1 MTAPV
6 LQHQHRPEGDDGTSA
21 WLVCDGCRR
30 MIYSRRFARGGS
42 VCPECGWHARLT
54 AAQRIDLLLDADSVE
69 LLDTPVTA
77 ADPLHFIDTRPYTD
91 RLRGARAATGMSEGV
106 LVARGTIE
114 GCPVVAAVMD
124 FRFLGGSLGAAVGE
138 AITLACEIALR
149 ERTPLLLVTA
159 SGGAR
164 MQEGAL
170 SLMQMA
176 KTAQAIGQLDEAGIL
191 TVSLVTDPTFGGVAA
206 SFATLTDVIIAEPG
220 ARLGFAGA
228 RVIEQ
233 TIRQTLPPGFQ
244 TAEFLLEHGVV
255 DLISPRAALRPT
267 LGRLLSV
274 ATRRQA
280 PAPAT
285 AAAAASPDGEAGG
298 HGSAGVVRDPA
309 RLAERHP
316 WEAVRLARRLGRP
329 SALDYVGALVEDWTE
344 LHGDRAAAD
353 CPAMIAGLGRFDGMS
368 VVVIGTQKG
377 HTAAELAARAY
388 GMPSPAG
395 YRKAARVM
403 RLAAKLGLPVI
414 TLIDTAGAHPGIE
427 AEENAQAV
435 AIAENLRLMAGL
447 PVPVVA
453 VVTGEGG
460 SGGALALAVADRV
473 LMCANAIYSV
483 ISPEGCA
490 AILWKDPAAGPDAA
504 AALRV
509 DSRALLEAGIVDG
522 VIPEPDGGADVD
534 PLAAAD
540 ALRAALAGTLA
551 DLVPLDPPTLVSG
564 RRARFRRF
572 GAPVPASASATTPSA
587 ATPAVPTL
595 PAARPPM
602 GQRSTADL
610 DDVRQP

>member
-1 MTAPV
+1 MTASATR
-6 LQHQHRPEGDDGTSA
+6 QRPEADLGTA
-21 WLVCDGCRR
+21 EWLVCDGCRR
-30 MIYSRRFARGGS
+30 MIYGRRFARGGH

-54 AAQRIDLLLDADSVE
+54 ATQRIALLLDEDSVE
-69 LLDTPVTA
+69 VVDTPVTA
-77 ADPLHFIDTRPYTD
+77 ADPLQFVDTRPYAD
-91 RLRGARAATGMSEGV
+91 RLRSARASTGLPEGV
-106 LVARGTIE
+106 VVARGRIE
-114 GCPVVAAVMD
+114 GAPVVTAVMD

-138 AITLACEIALR
+138 AITGACEIALR

-191 TVSLVTDPTFGGVAA
+191 TVSLITDPTFGGVAA
-206 SFATLTDVIIAEPG
+206 SFATLTDVIVAEPG

-244 TAEFLLEHGVV
+244 TAEFLLAHGVV
-255 DLISPRAALRPT
+255 DLISPRGQLRPT
-267 LGRLLSV
+267 LARLFGV
-274 ATRRQA
+274 ATRRPGTTPVTPGDGHSA
-280 PAPAT
+280 GDGRGAGDSRD
-285 AAAAASPDGEAGG
+285 ASHGG
-298 HGSAGVVRDPA
+298 DGVVRDPA
-309 RLAERHP
+309 RLADRHP

-329 SALDYVGALVEDWTE
+329 STLDYIGALVEDWTE
-344 LHGDRAAAD
+344 LHGDRAATD
-353 CPAMIAGLGRFDGMS
+353 CPAMVAGLGRLDGTP

-377 HTAAELAARAY
+377 HTATELAARSY
-388 GMPSPAG
+388 GMPSPGG

-427 AEENAQAV
+427 AEQNGQAV
-435 AIAENLRLMAGL
+435 AIAENLRVMAGL

-460 SGGALALAVADRV
+460 SGGALALAVANRV

-509 DSRALLEAGIVDG
+509 DARALLAAGIVDG
-522 VIPEPDGGADVD
+522 VVPEPDGGADVD

-540 ALRAALAGTLA
+540 ALRAALTGALA
-551 DLVPLDPPTLVSG
+551 ELTPLDPPTLVTA

-572 GAPVPASASATTPSA
+572 GTPAPAGGAAPAPV
-587 ATPAVPTL
+587 V
-595 PAARPPM
+595 PAARPPL
-602 GQRSTADL
+602 GAGRTHADL
-610 DDVRQP
+610 DDARRAS

>member
-6 LQHQHRPEGDDGTSA
+6 LQPQPEVDVAGGTPA

-30 MIYSRRFARGGS
+30 MIYGRRFVRGGH

-54 AAQRIDLLLDADSVE
+54 AAQRVDLLLDEGSAEIVA
-69 LLDTPVTA
+69 TPVTA
-77 ADPLHFIDTRPYTD
+77 ADPLGFVDTRPYAD
-91 RLRGARAATGMSEGV
+91 RLRAARASTGMPEAV

-114 GCPVVAAVMD
+114 GCPVVTAVMD

-138 AITLACEIALR
+138 AITGACEIALR

-191 TVSLVTDPTFGGVAA
+191 TVSLITDPTFGGVAA
-206 SFATLTDVIIAEPG
+206 SFATLTDVIVAEPG

-233 TIRQTLPPGFQ
+233 TIRETLPPGFQ

-255 DLISPRAALRPT
+255 DLISPRPALRPT
-267 LGRLLSV
+267 LARLLGV
-274 ATRRQA
+274 ATRRPTSA
-280 PAPAT
+280 PAST
-285 AAAAASPDGEAGG
+285 VHDAAPGRE
-298 HGSAGVVRDPA
+298 VVREPEH
-309 RLAERHP
+309 LVQRHP

-329 SALDYVGALVEDWTE
+329 SALDYIGALVEDWTE

-353 CPAMIAGLGRFDGMS
+353 CPAMVAGLGRLDGTP

-377 HTAAELAARAY
+377 HTAAELSARAY
-388 GMPSPAG
+388 GMPSPGG

-427 AEENAQAV
+427 AEENGQAV
-435 AIAENLRLMAGL
+435 AIAQNLRLMAGL

-509 DSRALLEAGIVDG
+509 DARALLTAGIVDG

-534 PLAAAD
+534 PLGAAD
-540 ALRAALAGTLA
+540 ALRAALTSTLA
-551 DLVPLDPPTLVSG
+551 ELVPLDPPTLVSG

-572 GAPVPASASATTPSA
+572 GTPTTPTP
-587 ATPAVPTL
+587 ATPITAPPATAPSV

-602 GQRSTADL
+602 GGHRSTADL
-610 DDVRQP
+610 DEARRSS

>member
-1 MTAPV
+1 MTASATR
-6 LQHQHRPEGDDGTSA
+6 QRPAADLDPAGLDTPA

-30 MIYSRRFARGGS
+30 MIYGRRFARGGH

-54 AAQRIDLLLDADSVE
+54 APQRVALLLDEGSVE
-69 LLDTPVTA
+69 VVDTPVTA
-77 ADPLHFIDTRPYTD
+77 ADPLEFVDTRPYAD
-91 RLRGARAATGMSEGV
+91 RLRSARASTGLSEAV
-106 LVARGTIE
+106 VVARGRIE
-114 GCPVVAAVMD
+114 GAPVVTAVMD

-138 AITLACEIALR
+138 AITGACEIALR

-176 KTAQAIGQLDEAGIL
+176 KTAQAIGQLDEAGVL
-191 TVSLVTDPTFGGVAA
+191 TVSLITDPTFGGVAA

-244 TAEFLLEHGVV
+244 TAEFLLAHGVV
-255 DLISPRAALRPT
+255 DLISPRAQLRPT
-267 LGRLLSV
+267 LARLLGV
-274 ATRRQA
+274 ATRR
-280 PAPAT
+280 P
-285 AAAAASPDGEAGG
+285 
-298 HGSAGVVRDPA
+298 GSVPVTPGDEGDGVVRDPA
-309 RLAERHP
+309 RLADRHP

-329 SALDYVGALVEDWTE
+329 STLDYVGALVEDWTE
-344 LHGDRAAAD
+344 LHGDRAATD
-353 CPAMIAGLGRFDGMS
+353 CPAMVAGLGRLDGTP

-377 HTAAELAARAY
+377 HTATELATRSY
-388 GMPSPAG
+388 GMPSPGG

-427 AEENAQAV
+427 AEQNGQAV

-490 AILWKDPAAGPDAA
+490 AILWKDPSAGPDAA

-509 DSRALLEAGIVDG
+509 DARALLTAGIVDG

-540 ALRAALAGTLA
+540 ALRAALTGTLA
-551 DLVPLDPPTLVSG
+551 ELTPLDPPTLVTA

-572 GAPVPASASATTPSA
+572 GTPAPAGG
-587 ATPAVPTL
+587 ATPAPVV
-595 PAARPPM
+595 PAARPPL
-602 GQRSTADL
+602 GAGRTPADL
-610 DDVRQP
+610 DEARRVS